1 MGSLRSFGLMAAAL
15 AMAAA
20 IALPVSA
27 QDKAAAS
34 RAPSTGLAILDC
46 KPAAP
51 APEGSCLLRVP
62 PKYKRH
68 EMRTTAPADADFE
81 FNFVVAGDKGFPPDV
96 AMSGTVVLIDLS
108 PQRARIQQFSKEKAL
123 IRRFVEGLPEDELV
137 AIFGFNES
145 LERLADF
152 TQDRDEVLKA
162 VDALTLRG
170 SNTRIATF
178 AKDAIRLLKQR
189 DDVLLKQLII
199 ISDGDE
205 EGIGA
210 AAEVNSAAVDANVSV
225 SSLGIFWRAFGA
237 AENAKGMDYLRS
249 LTAGSM
255 GSSVMAQ
262 LSRPTEAE
270 TAVDDFLAD
279 LQSVSAESGLIVP
292 SGTPEPADLIVV
304 IQEPKIGSPGQYN
317 DQEIRVQYTPVAGAA
332 GGADAADADDAGAG
346 SGDMIMGY
354 PAMWVYGAAG
364 GAVLLLALIGGLIA
378 VLSRRGKATEDEV
391 EFAAESEGGIA
402 FDAPESAPAPAKTEQ
417 FAPPAYL
424 IRADSREK
432 LPLSGNRIA
441 VGRAPTNAVVL
452 THESVSRVHAELFRN
467 RDGGY
472 SVTDMDSLNGTY
484 VNDRKISGPTPVSNG
499 DTISFGRVKT
509 KLALP

>member
-1 MGSLRSFGLMAAAL
+1 VTALVAAA
-15 AMAAA
+15 AM
-20 IALPVSA
+20 ALPVSA

-62 PKYKRH
+62 PKYKRY

-81 FNFVVAGDKGFPPDV
+81 FNFVRAGDEGFPPDV

-108 PQRARIQQFSKEKAL
+108 PQKARVQQFSKEKAL

-137 AIFGFNES
+137 AVFGFNES

-162 VDALTLRG
+162 IDALTLRG

-189 DDVLLKQLII
+189 EDVLLKQLII

-249 LTAGSM
+249 MTAGSM

-262 LSRPTEAE
+262 LSRPGEAE

-292 SGTPEPADLIVV
+292 TGTPEPADLIVV

-317 DQEIRVQYTPVAGAA
+317 DQEIRVQYTPVAGASGDADTA
-332 GGADAADADDAGAG
+332 GGDDAEA
-346 SGDMIMGY
+346 GDMIMGY

-364 GAVLLLALIGGLIA
+364 GAAVLLALIGGLIA
-378 VLSRRGKATEDEV
+378 FLSKRGGSKGN
-391 EFAAESEGGIA
+391 EFDAAAAEEGGIA

-417 FAPPAYL
+417 FAPSAYL

-499 DTISFGRVKT
+499 DSISFGRVKT